1 MNKMNKMNRNDE
13 SVWEI
18 VPTQNPYLDRETH
31 YPTFKMIGNEKKVE
45 EVQAM
50 LSSKLIPTVAYT
62 EGYFPELDL
71 DPELLKKME
80 DLDELV

>member
-1 MNKMNKMNRNDE
+1 MTNNNE
-13 SVWEI
+13 QVWDI

-50 LSSKLIPTVAYT
+50 LSSKLIPSIAYP
-62 EGYFPELDL
+62 EGTLPDLDL

-80 DLDELV
+80 DLDELFNETV